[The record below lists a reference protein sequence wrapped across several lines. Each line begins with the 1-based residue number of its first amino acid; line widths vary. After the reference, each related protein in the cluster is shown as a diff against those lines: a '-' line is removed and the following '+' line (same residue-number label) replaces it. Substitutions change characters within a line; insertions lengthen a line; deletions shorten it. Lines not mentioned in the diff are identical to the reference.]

1 MSTTEKINL
10 SALKIHRDSEKHS
23 TSNTSGNR
31 KIIYV
36 VAIIVLVVLI
46 LFLARGLFTSD
57 PVVETTTATF
67 LYPSQANQVLVASGY
82 IVAQRKAAVASKG
95 TGRLVRLNF
104 IEGDQVKKNDI
115 IAQIESSDIE
125 AMLHQARANV
135 ELANAT
141 LDQSNAELQD
151 AESNFN
157 RIKMLFDKSTVSQ
170 SEFDIAEARFKRAA
184 ATVKSAEAGVR
195 AYQAGVRSVEV
206 QMENTRIRA
215 PFDGTILTKNADV
228 GEVVAPFGAAS
239 NSRGAVVMMAD
250 MSSLEVEADV
260 SESNIEKISDGQP
273 CEITLDAFPEKRYRG
288 VVGKIVPTADRAK
301 ATVLTK
307 VRFIDRDSRVL
318 PEMSAKVSFLTE
330 ALSDSAAS
338 EKPKLV
344 ISAAA
349 IVSKDGAK
357 YVFVIKENVLARRN
371 VTLGDAIGGSVEVLQ
386 GLSAG
391 ESVVLKPAEN
401 LTDGMK
407 VKTGKE

>member
-23 TSNTSGNR
+23 TGNASGNK
-31 KIIYV
+31 KIIYA
-36 VAIIVLVVLI
+36 VAIIVLALLI
-46 LFLARGLFTSD
+46 LFLVKGLFTSD
-57 PVVETTTATF
+57 PMVETTTATL

-82 IVAQRKAAVASKG
+82 VVAQRKAAVASKG

-141 LDQSNAELQD
+141 LDQSKAEQHD
-151 AESNFN
+151 AESNFK
-157 RIKMLFDKSTVSQ
+157 RIKMLFEKSTVSQ

-338 EKPKLV
+338 AKPKLV

-371 VTLGDAIGGSVEVLQ
+371 VTLGNAIGGSIEVLQ

-401 LTDGMK
+401 LADGMK